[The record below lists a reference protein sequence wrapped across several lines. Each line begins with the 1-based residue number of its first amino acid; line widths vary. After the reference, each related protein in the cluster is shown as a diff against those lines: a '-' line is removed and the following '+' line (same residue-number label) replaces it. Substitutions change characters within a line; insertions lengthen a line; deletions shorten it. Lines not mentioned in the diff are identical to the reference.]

1 MKHAEAEFTG
11 CEGKNLYYQNWL
23 PAGKPKAVLLI
34 VHGLAEHSG
43 RYKNV
48 IDYFVPRGYAAY
60 TFDNRGHG
68 KSGGKRGYIERF
80 SCYIDDLALFL
91 ALVRSKHPENM
102 IFISGHSIGATIAAT
117 FGINHQNEFNG
128 LVLSGTVIK
137 PGISLSRAKITMA
150 NLLSFVLP
158 KVGVDRIDVSTIS
171 RDKAVVD
178 AYINDPLVYK
188 GKISARLS
196 AELIRAMQSLTHQ
209 MPQIKL
215 PVLIM
220 HGTEDRLS
228 DPEGSRILYQRVS
241 SVDKTL
247 KLYNGFYHEIY
258 NEPECEQV
266 FVDVEEWLDAHIQ

>member
-1 MKHAEAEFTG
+1 MKHTEAEFTG
-11 CEGKNLYYQNWL
+11 CEGNSLYYQNWL
-23 PAGKPKAVLLI
+23 PAGKPKAVLII

-68 KSGGKRGYIERF
+68 KSEGKRGYIERF

-91 ALVRSKHPENM
+91 DLVRSKHPENM
-102 IFISGHSIGATIAAT
+102 IFIIGHSIGATIAAT
-117 FGINHQNEFNG
+117 FAINHQDEFNG
-128 LVLSGTVIK
+128 LILSGTVIK

-150 NLLSFVLP
+150 NLLSYILP
-158 KVGVDRIDVSTIS
+158 KVGVDRINVSTIS

-196 AELIRAMQSLTHQ
+196 AELIKAMQSLTHQ

-215 PVLIM
+215 SVLIM

-241 SVDKTL
+241 SIDKTL
-247 KLYNGFYHEIY
+247 KLYSGFYHEIY

-266 FVDVEEWLDAHIQ
+266 FITVEEWLDTHIR

>member
-1 MKHAEAEFTG
+1 MKHTEAEFTG
-11 CEGKNLYYQNWL
+11 CEGNSLYYQNWL
-23 PAGKPKAVLLI
+23 PDGKPKAVLII

-60 TFDNRGHG
+60 AFDYRGHG
-68 KSGGKRGYIERF
+68 KSKGKRGYMERF
-80 SCYIDDLALFL
+80 SYYLDDLALFL
-91 ALVRSKHPENM
+91 DLVRSKHPEN
-102 IFISGHSIGATIAAT
+102 IVFIIGHSAGSTIAAT
-117 FGINHQNEFNG
+117 FAINHQDKFNG
-128 LVLSGTVIK
+128 LILSGTTIK

-158 KVGVDRIDVSTIS
+158 KVGVERIDVSTIS

-178 AYINDPLVYK
+178 AYISDPLVYK
-188 GKISARLS
+188 GKIRARS
-196 AELIRAMQSLTHQ
+196 GAELIRAMQTLEYQ
-209 MPQIKL
+209 APQIKL

-220 HGTEDRLS
+220 HGTADRLS

-241 SVDKTL
+241 SVDKKL
-247 KLYNGFYHEIY
+247 KLYNGFYHEIF

-266 FVDVEEWLDAHIQ
+266 FIDMEEWLDAHIR